1 LQGVFSLNEENTMP
15 IYDFRCAECGMEFE
29 VSRPRSAA
37 GEPAMCP
44 LDGKEAQRIFSSMG
58 FVVKGDPSFS
68 PMPTQ
73 SGGAGGSG
81 VGHSHGP
88 FGHSHGPGTH
98 TH

>member
-1 LQGVFSLNEENTMP
+1 MP

-29 VSRPRSAA
+29 VSRPRGDA
-37 GEPAMCP
+37 GNPAYCP

-68 PMPTQ
+68 PSPTPPGAV
-73 SGGAGGSG
+73 GGL
-81 VGHSHGP
+81 GHSHGP
-88 FGHSHGPGTH
+88 GGHTHGPGTH